1 MADHIQSLAAMAG
14 IPYYKKASSFNGK
27 GSAIGVVNG
36 YLTAFGDNKV
46 GDTAAVVLLMR
57 FNSVADHEVVR
68 QAVVASPLVLEALGE
83 KKWSKKMEARF
94 TVGIDFLTFAWGF
107 SLRHPSAEKVLALQK
122 AIVEAIKP
130 YAQPHDKHC
139 DLCSTGKVS
148 EVILYNGMP
157 GYYCEACQA
166 KQGFDAQQAAIDYA
180 ARETNLVQGLLFGA
194 IAALAGALAWGL
206 VAYGL
211 NRIFL
216 WGSVLIGLMIA
227 KALFHGMGKVNIVG
241 QVAVFVLTIAS
252 VLFGDVIFYTLSVMK
267 SQNVPFSFHIV
278 TYLVTHIIEVES
290 EGNGIISLIF
300 ATFGAGYVVFTAA
313 RKPKFE
319 AKFEKLETPE
329 QSFTATA
336 GR

>member
-1 MADHIQSLAAMAG
+1 MADYIQSLASMAG
-14 IPYYKKASSFNGK
+14 IPFYKKASSFNGK
-27 GSAIGVVNG
+27 GSAIGVLNG

-46 GDTAAVVLLMR
+46 GDTAAVILLLR
-57 FNSVADHEVVR
+57 FNSVADHEIVR
-68 QAVVASPLVLEALGE
+68 QAVVASPLVLEAMGE

-94 TVGIDFLTFAWGF
+94 TMGTDFLTFAWGF
-107 SLRHPSAEKVLALQK
+107 SLKHPSAEKVLALQK
-122 AIVEAIKP
+122 AIVEAVKP
-130 YAQPHDKHC
+130 YAQPHDTHC

-166 KQGFDAQQAAIDYA
+166 KQGFDAQQAASDYE

-227 KALFHGMGKVNIVG
+227 KALFYGMGKVNIVG
-241 QVAVFVLTIAS
+241 QAAVFVLTVAS

-267 SQNVPFSFHIV
+267 SENVPFSFKIV
-278 TYLVTHIIEVES
+278 SYLVTHLVEIES
-290 EGNGIISLIF
+290 EGNGIITVLF
-300 ATFGAGYVVFTAA
+300 ALFGAGYVVYAAA
-313 RKPKFE
+313 RRPKFE
-319 AKFEKLETPE
+319 AKFERLATPE
-329 QSFTATA
+329 QSFTAVA